1 MIWPLFEFENIF
13 DLDLNHGFKFISAAK
28 ELQNKFYY
36 PGQPKKVFSPIH
48 RPAHHPLTG
57 LALHSMFM
65 FFVVGLVAFG
75 PSDLASPPAAHFP
88 FHPPPSKQR
97 CCRLVPPAGRRRV
110 VPLRSPYCAAKR
122 WAARWPSASPGNGR
136 LISSPPRCWPRLK
149 NGHLESASLI
159 VVLIPHRTPLLPAGP
174 AYKRVP
180 LPGPS
185 STASK
190 VTLGLTP
197 LRTKLHVIELQ

>member
-1 MIWPLFEFENIF
+1 LFEFENIF

-57 LALHSMFM
+57 LALQSMFM
-65 FFVVGLVAFG
+65 FFAVGLVAFG

-97 CCRLVPPAGRRRV
+97 CCRLVPPAGRCRV
-110 VPLRSPYCAAKR
+110 VP
-122 WAARWPSASPGNGR
+122 
-136 LISSPPRCWPRLK
+136 PPVALLCSEEVSRPMALCLPWKWL
-149 NGHLESASLI
+149 S
-159 VVLIPHRTPLLPAGP
+159 HRI
-174 AYKRVP
+174 
-180 LPGPS
+180 PS
-185 STASK
+185 S
-190 VTLGLTP
+190 VLTS
-197 LRTKLHVIELQ
+197 LEKWSS